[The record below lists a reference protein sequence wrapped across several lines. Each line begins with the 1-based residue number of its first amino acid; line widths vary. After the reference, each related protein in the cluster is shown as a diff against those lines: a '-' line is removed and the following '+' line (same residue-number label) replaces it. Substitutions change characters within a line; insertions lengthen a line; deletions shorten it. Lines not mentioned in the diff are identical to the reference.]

1 MHEYR
6 PPLGDINFVL
16 DNIVG
21 FDRIASMDGY
31 EHADR
36 ETITALLDEAARF
49 AVEQIVPLNVVG
61 DIQGVRVE
69 DGAVRTADG
78 FAAAYKKF
86 VAAGWNAVSFDP
98 EYGGGGIPWVVGL
111 AVQEI
116 VTASCMAFSVCPLL
130 TQGAIELLAH
140 HGDEIQKET
149 YLPRMISGAW
159 SATMNLTEPQ
169 AGSDVGALTTRA
181 EPSSDGTWRVSGTKI
196 FITYGDHDMTE
207 NIIHLV
213 LARTPDA
220 AQGTSGISCFIVPKF
235 LINPDGSIGERND
248 VQVLSSEHKLGI
260 HASPT
265 CVMSFGGDGGAVG
278 YLIGEQGAGMRYMFT
293 MMNSARLSVGMQGVA
308 LAERAYQQARTYAME
323 RVQGL
328 PIGSDDPTETI
339 VGHADVRR
347 MLMTMKANIE
357 AMRAVMYENAATMDR
372 ANHSSDRDEQRRQ
385 NARTAI
391 YTPLSKAWGTEVG
404 FEMTSL
410 AIQVFGG
417 MGYIEETGVAQYMRD
432 LRIAPIYEGT
442 NGIQAL
448 DLVFRKIPMDGGS
461 VIAELIEEMDA
472 LASSI
477 EGTPLA
483 DLGARLALAVS
494 DARLV
499 VGWITEQLPINP
511 NSVAAGATPFLR
523 LLGVTVGGWFLA
535 REAVA
540 ALTILDTTPEDP
552 QALDKIAT
560 ARFYMEQILP
570 SAAGL
575 VAPSMA
581 GADNVF
587 AVPAR
592 RL

>member
-6 PPLGDINFVL
+6 PPLDDINFVL

-78 FAAAYKKF
+78 FAAAYEKF

-116 VTASCMAFSVCPLL
+116 LTASCMAFSICPLL

-149 YLPRMISGAW
+149 YLPSMISGAW

-196 FITYGDHDMTE
+196 FISYGDHDMTE

-220 AQGTSGISCFIVPKF
+220 AQGTTGISCFIVPKF

-248 VQVLSSEHKLGI
+248 VQVVSSEHKLGI

-278 YLIGEQGAGMRYMFT
+278 YLIGEQGEGMRYMFT

-323 RVQGL
+323 RVQGV

-372 ANHSSDRDEQRRQ
+372 ANHSSDRDEQKRQ

-448 DLVFRKIPMDGGS
+448 DLVFRKVPMDGGS

-477 EGTPLA
+477 EGTPLT
-483 DLGARLALAVS
+483 DLGARLASAVS

-499 VGWITEQLPINP
+499 VGWITEQLQINP

-540 ALTILDTTPEDP
+540 ALTILDATPEDP